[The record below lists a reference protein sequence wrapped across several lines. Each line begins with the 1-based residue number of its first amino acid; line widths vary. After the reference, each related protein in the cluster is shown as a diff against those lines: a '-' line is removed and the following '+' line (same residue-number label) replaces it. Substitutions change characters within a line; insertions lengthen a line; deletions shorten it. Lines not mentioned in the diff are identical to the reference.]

1 MDSDTSTNGS
11 WLLQP
16 RAQVPSRTSDSS
28 EQGMAGVVHTT
39 VSGSS
44 DHSALAPPNDRHV
57 TEMQVL
63 DQAPQH
69 LHAQYTTEL
78 K

>member
-1 MDSDTSTNGS
+1 MERSISTHGS

-16 RAQVPSRTSDSS
+16 NSQVPSRTSDSS
-28 EQGMAGVVHTT
+28 EQGMAGVAHTGGN
-39 VSGSS
+39 GSS
-44 DHSALAPPNDRHV
+44 TNSALAPPNDPPAI
-57 TEMQVL
+57 EMEVL
-63 DQAPQH
+63 GQAQQH

>member
-1 MDSDTSTNGS
+1 MERDASTHGS

-16 RAQVPSRTSDSS
+16 HSQVPSRTSDSS
-28 EQGMAGVVHTT
+28 EQGMAGEAHTA
-39 VSGSS
+39 VNGSS
-44 DHSALAPPNDRHV
+44 TNSALAPPNDDRLS
-57 TEMQVL
+57 EMEVL